1 MTIFSHLIFQ
11 VEGNCNLGQAP
22 ILNFF
27 ELSQESLLFLDSL
40 RSVIKPAVE
49 WSPLPGLARHG
60 LKTLVLD
67 LDETLVHSSLKFQ
80 PDAHLVFELSV
91 PDAGLQTVYVKIRPF
106 LEQFLR

>member
-1 MTIFSHLIFQ
+1 M
-11 VEGNCNLGQAP
+11 
-22 ILNFF
+22 NFF

-40 RSVIKPAVE
+40 KDIRRPPVE
-49 WSPLPGLARHG
+49 WSPVPRLARDG

-80 PDAHLVFELSV
+80 PDADLVFQLSV

-106 LEQFLR
+106 LEEFLR

>member
-40 RSVIKPAVE
+40 RSVRKPAVE
-49 WSPLPGLARHG
+49 WSPLPGLARDG

>member
-1 MTIFSHLIFQ
+1 M
-11 VEGNCNLGQAP
+11 
-22 ILNFF
+22 NFF

-40 RSVIKPAVE
+40 KDIRRPPVE
-49 WSPLPGLARHG
+49 WSPLPRLARDG

-80 PDAHLVFELSV
+80 PDADLVFQLSV

-106 LEQFLR
+106 LEEFLR

>member
-1 MTIFSHLIFQ
+1 MK
-11 VEGNCNLGQAP
+11 
-22 ILNFF
+22 FF

-40 RSVIKPAVE
+40 KRIRKPTVE
-49 WSPLPGLARHG
+49 WSPLPRQARDG

-80 PDAHLVFELSV
+80 PDADLRFELSV
-91 PDAGLQTVYVKIRPF
+91 QDAGLQTVYVKIRPF